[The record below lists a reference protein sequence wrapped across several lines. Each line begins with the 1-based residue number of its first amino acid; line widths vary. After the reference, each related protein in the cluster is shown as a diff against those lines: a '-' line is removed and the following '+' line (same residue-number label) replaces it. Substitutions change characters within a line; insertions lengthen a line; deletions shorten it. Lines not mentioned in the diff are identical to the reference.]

1 MDLSE
6 LTARCI
12 HCGLCLEACPTY
24 VLTYDETKSP
34 RGRIHLAR
42 AVLEGRFEFD
52 EQMADSIDTCLGCRA
67 CETAC
72 PSGVHYGS
80 ILELV
85 RERMESRR
93 PRPVLKAFTGA
104 LTNRP
109 LLHLQ
114 LAGSRLLPGQRVPGF
129 LSRALAGRPAEAD
142 RPKPQPSGAW
152 PPIDPSE
159 LPPIRGEVFLL
170 DGCVMEP
177 LFARVHEA
185 SARLLQRCGFRVR
198 GTGGLCCG
206 ALHAHSGYLTDA
218 RKRALRLAQALEG
231 SIPVVTDS
239 AGCGS
244 TIKEYQALDPALGE
258 LAARARDLSEFLVEH
273 GFEERLRASKGLR
286 ITATYHD
293 ACHLAHG
300 QGVRSQPRRLLE
312 AVPGLRLVP
321 LNESDMCC
329 GSAGTYNL
337 TQPSLARRLL
347 ERKWANIEATGA
359 EVVVLGNPGCHA
371 WIEQGSREAPGRAR
385 VLHIAELLEASF
397 VGSLPGSA

>member
-1 MDLSE
+1 MDLSD
-6 LTARCI
+6 LAARCI
-12 HCGLCLEACPTY
+12 HCGLCLESCPTY

-42 AVLEGRFEFD
+42 AVLEGRFQFD
-52 EQMADSIDTCLGCRA
+52 AQMAESIDTCLGCRA

-72 PSGVHYGS
+72 PSGVRYGH
-80 ILELV
+80 ILEMV
-85 RERMESRR
+85 RERLEARQPRR
-93 PRPVLKAFTGA
+93 ALKAFTGA

-109 LLHLQ
+109 LVHLQ
-114 LAGSRLLPGQRVPGF
+114 LAGSRLLPGQRVPGL
-129 LSRALAGRPAEAD
+129 LSKALAGGPPEAD
-142 RPKPQPSGAW
+142 RPRPQSAGAW
-152 PPIDPSE
+152 PPLDPQE
-159 LPPIRGEVFLL
+159 LPPIHGEVFLL

-198 GTGGLCCG
+198 RTGGLCCG

-218 RKRALRLAQALEG
+218 RKRALRLAQAVEG
-231 SIPVVTDS
+231 AIPVVTDS

-244 TIKEYQALDPALGE
+244 TIKEYEALDPALGE
-258 LAARARDLSEFLVEH
+258 LASRARDLSEFLVEH
-273 GFEERLRASKGLR
+273 GFEERVRRSKGVR
-286 ITATYHD
+286 VTATYHD

-300 QGVRSQPRRLLE
+300 QGIRAQPRRLLE
-312 AVPGLRLVP
+312 AVPGLKLVP
-321 LNESDMCC
+321 LNESEMCC

-337 TQPSLARRLL
+337 TQPQLARKLL
-347 ERKWANIEATGA
+347 DRKWSNIEATSA

-371 WIEQGSREAPGRAR
+371 WIEQGSREVPGRAR

-397 VGSLPGSA
+397 VGALPREP

>member
-6 LTARCI
+6 LSARCI
-12 HCGLCLEACPTY
+12 HCGLCLESCPTY
-24 VLTYDETKSP
+24 VLTHDETKSP

-42 AVLEGRFEFD
+42 SALEGRFDYGE
-52 EQMADSIDTCLGCRA
+52 EMAAAIDTCLGCRA

-72 PSGVHYGS
+72 PSGVRYGS

-93 PRPVLKAFTGA
+93 PRRALKAFTGA
-104 LTNRP
+104 LTHRP

-114 LAGSRLLPGQRVPGF
+114 LAGSRFLPSGRVPGL
-129 LSRALAGRPAEAD
+129 LSRALAGGAAEAD
-142 RPKPQPSGAW
+142 LPRPQTAGSW
-152 PPIDPSE
+152 PPLRQEE

-185 SARLLQRCGFRVR
+185 TTRLLQRCGFRVR
-198 GTGGLCCG
+198 RTGALCCG

-231 SIPVVTDS
+231 GTPLVTNS

-244 TIKEYQALDPALGE
+244 TIKDYRELDPALGE
-258 LAARARDLSEFLVEH
+258 LAARARDLTEFLVEH
-273 GFEERLRASKGLR
+273 GFEERLRESRGLR
-286 ITATYHD
+286 VRATYHD

-300 QGVRSQPRRLLE
+300 QGIRSQPRRLLE
-312 AVPGLRLVP
+312 AVTGLELVT

-337 TQPSLARRLL
+337 TQPAMARRLL
-347 ERKWANIEATGA
+347 ERKWRNIEATGA
-359 EVVVLGNPGCHA
+359 EAVVLANPGCHA
-371 WIEQGSREAPGRAR
+371 WIEQGSREKAGRAK
-385 VLHIAELLEASF
+385 VYHIAEMLEASF
-397 VGSLPGSA
+397 AGRLP